1 MSRPGTGIRVRPSSR
16 SGLVSQAGPIPVT
29 SRQSRMGTSMR
40 TAGAVGVALSTEVEV
55 ENRPVTRE
63 GMYGMGTKGAK
74 GQRQVQDKS
83 YYLALLNAK
92 ITELENEKN
101 RHIVEKEKLLNDST
115 ESEVLQN
122 KKNNIKKILEELRL
136 EFKDMNLAVELLQ
149 EYSNDD
155 ALEQVTKKKTKLEK
169 KNSKLSEKVN
179 IIFKERNDKEAE
191 IRELEEQISKI
202 SEGLES
208 QTNMDLQ
215 ERIPIKERV
224 QQDREE
230 VQRIQKQLQALK
242 TELEGKKSE
251 IKDLISELEAYKGDR
266 SKNYEQLKE
275 KYQILE
281 NFMSSYHTEKKNLM
295 DIMNDHQQMIVQLLE
310 HIGKNMSD
318 KENFPSQDKFKEMKD
333 DLDYKKEQKD
343 ISQTTLQR
351 LNQDLQERRKELDKV
366 HNLGEKIE
374 SDFKKIRQR
383 HQEMLEELIVYKDI
397 ESMKETEKKEILELK
412 KKREELLV
420 LKESMDRR
428 KSDLSKQNE
437 LLKRKLV
444 RDEVYSE
451 LSDLDI
457 KVRVYEQNNF
467 ALADYIRQR
476 GAESDYTEHKKKAL
490 ELVETL
496 NQKVIAT
503 TNINNSLY

>member
-1 MSRPGTGIRVRPSSR
+1 
-16 SGLVSQAGPIPVT
+16 
-29 SRQSRMGTSMR
+29 
-40 TAGAVGVALSTEVEV
+40 
-55 ENRPVTRE
+55 
-63 GMYGMGTKGAK
+63 
-74 GQRQVQDKS
+74 
-83 YYLALLNAK
+83 
-92 ITELENEKN
+92 
-101 RHIVEKEKLLNDST
+101 
-115 ESEVLQN
+115 
-122 KKNNIKKILEELRL
+122 
-136 EFKDMNLAVELLQ
+136 
-149 EYSNDD
+149 
-155 ALEQVTKKKTKLEK
+155 
-169 KNSKLSEKVN
+169 
-179 IIFKERNDKEAE
+179 
-191 IRELEEQISKI
+191 
-202 SEGLES
+202 
-208 QTNMDLQ
+208 
-215 ERIPIKERV
+215 
-224 QQDREE
+224 
-230 VQRIQKQLQALK
+230 
-242 TELEGKKSE
+242 
-251 IKDLISELEAYKGDR
+251 
-266 SKNYEQLKE
+266 
-275 KYQILE
+275 
-281 NFMSSYHTEKKNLM
+281 M

-318 KENFPSQDKFKEMKD
+318 KENLPSQDKFKEMKD

-397 ESMKETEKKEILELK
+397 ENMKETEKREILELK

-496 NQKVIAT
+496 NQKVISS
-503 TNINNSLY
+503 TNINNNLY